1 MSEGCILVD
10 AALDTTFMANIVD
23 TLEKQELQASLDPET
38 STSDQANRSVTIT
51 TCDTTDDC
59 SVEES
64 LAASAIKRVQNL
76 LEEVIKLWSAHQPN
90 IHRAVGALIS
100 DTMKDKRMLVYNSS
114 RCGTS
119 LEDVN
124 NLWIH
129 YDLLVYSPSVSA
141 GVSFTEQPFRFF
153 GCIPSK
159 PAIHPSGTYHCSNYS
174 EEESDQRR
182 NAHSCT
188 QQAT

>member
-1 MSEGCILVD
+1 
-10 AALDTTFMANIVD
+10 MANIVD
-23 TLEKQELQASLDPET
+23 YFEKQELQASLDPET

-51 TCDTTDDC
+51 TCDITDDC

-64 LAASAIKRVQNL
+64 LVASAIKRVQNL
-76 LEEVIKLWSAHQPN
+76 LEEVIKLWSAINQTFTELLG
-90 IHRAVGALIS
+90 RFIS

-141 GVSFTEQPFRFF
+141 GVSFTDTIRFF